1 MNVAADLSADQRLIA
16 LAHELGHGIADNV
29 KRPVSLDGS
38 AVAGRKVYHDLR
50 TGDTSA
56 QTLRKFHSPELDG
69 YPKVD
74 VDEELRAE
82 LLRAYMMDPNYLK
95 SVAPNAAKSIRDS
108 VNADPWLRKVVQ
120 FNALSPIAIGAGA
133 GAYSLDDPRNRNAL
147 AQ

>member
-1 MNVAADLSADQRLIA
+1 
-16 LAHELGHGIADNV
+16 
-29 KRPVSLDGS
+29 
-38 AVAGRKVYHDLR
+38 
-50 TGDTSA
+50 
-56 QTLRKFHSPELDG
+56 LDG